1 MKIWIDFANSP
12 HVLFFS
18 EIIKNL
24 EKQNHEFIFTCRNFA
39 QTVELT
45 KIYGFD
51 SIVVGKHGGKS
62 LSGKFFEILKRS
74 LELRKIIKKQGI
86 DISMSHNSYSQI
98 LCSKLMRKRVITFM
112 DYEYQPANKL
122 AFRFAN
128 HIFLPESIE
137 LENVLKIGA
146 KRNKIILY
154 PGLKENLYLNDFY
167 MDIDRIKKIRK
178 ELKAI
183 DKNLILVRP
192 PADMSAYHNFKNP
205 LFAEFLLHISKTE
218 NIIIVVLPK
227 TKEQEKELKGLLIS
241 ENFFFPDKVYD
252 GKELI
257 YSSDIIISAGGTMNR
272 EAAVLGKKVYSIFY
286 GKIGGV
292 NKYLEKKGYLTFIRD
307 KEDFKKFNIN
317 DEELKPLKFNTKEY
331 IINKLNEILED

>member
-18 EIIKNL
+18 EIIKDL
-24 EKQNHEFIFTCRNFA
+24 EKRDYKFFFTCRNFA

-45 KIYGFD
+45 KIYGFN

-74 LELRKIIKKQGI
+74 FELRKIIKKEKI

-98 LCSKLMRKRVITFM
+98 LCSKLMRKKVITFM

-122 AFRFAN
+122 AFRIAN

-137 LENVLKIGA
+137 LENVLKMGA
-146 KRNKIILY
+146 KRDKIILY

-178 ELKAI
+178 DLKSI
-183 DKNLILVRP
+183 DKKLILVRP

-205 LFAEFLLHISKTE
+205 LFTEFLIHISKTE
-218 NIIIVVLPK
+218 NITIAILPR
-227 TKEQEKELKGLLIS
+227 TKQQEKELKNLLNN
-241 ENFFFPDKVYD
+241 ENFYFPDKVYD

-272 EAAVLGKKVYSIFY
+272 EAAVLGKKVFSIFY

-292 NKYLEKKGYLTFIRD
+292 DKYLEKKGYLTFIRD
-307 KEDFKKFNIN
+307 KQDFEKFNIN